1 MLAGCL
7 DCNGVNVPMKRFSCG
22 LLVISLL
29 TFFGMRAV
37 NSAELT
43 RIRIGY
49 PSPSASF
56 SPLFVAKEAGLFEKY
71 GLASELLYLQGVQIT
86 QVHVA
91 HQIEFTVTGS
101 PLPLQAAVE
110 GADLVLVA
118 SSIDRFIY
126 KLIVIPSVTS
136 IAALKGKTIGITRFG
151 SLPDVAIRLVLK
163 KSGLNADKDVS
174 LVQVGRMTDMVV
186 GLSGKKIDAGV
197 ISDPTSFQAEKMGM
211 RRLLDM
217 ADVDV
222 EFANV
227 AVVVSREYAKSHRDI
242 VLRFLKAYIDGT
254 RRFLTDKELG
264 IKALRKYTGI
274 EDSDILAKTYELFAT
289 KYIKGN
295 PTLSLQSVETALMM
309 IADRN
314 PKARN
319 RRADEFVDL
328 SFMDELKKTGF
339 IK

>member
-1 MLAGCL
+1 MTLLATSGA
-7 DCNGVNVPMKRFSCG
+7 D
-22 LLVISLL
+22 
-29 TFFGMRAV
+29 
-37 NSAELT
+37 SAELT
-43 RIRIGY
+43 RVRIGY

-56 SPLFVAKEAGLFEKY
+56 SPLFVAKEAALFEKY

-91 HQIEFTVTGS
+91 HQIDFTVTGS

-126 KLIVIPSVTS
+126 KLIVVPSITS

-264 IKALRKYTGI
+264 IKALKKYTGI

-289 KYIKGN
+289 KYIKRN

-319 RRADEFVDL
+319 RKADEFVDL
-328 SFMDELKKTGF
+328 SFMDELKKSGF
-339 IK
+339 VQ

>member
-1 MLAGCL
+1 M
-7 DCNGVNVPMKRFSCG
+7 MKRSRILLIFG
-22 LLVISLL
+22 LLS
-29 TFFGMRAV
+29 FFAAPPV

-56 SPLFVAKEAGLFEKY
+56 SPLFVAREAALFEKY
-71 GLASELLYLQGVQIT
+71 GVASELLYLQGVQIT

-110 GADLVLVA
+110 GSDLVLIA

-126 KLIVIPSVTS
+126 KLIVVPGITS
-136 IAALKGKTIGITRFG
+136 IGALKGKTIGITRFG

-163 KSGLNADKDVS
+163 KSGLNPDKDVS

-197 ISDPTSFQAEKMGM
+197 ISDPTSFQAEKIGM

-254 RRFLTDKELG
+254 RRFLADKDLG
-264 IKALRKYTGI
+264 IKALKKYTGI
-274 EDSDILAKTYELFAT
+274 DDADILAKTYELFAT
-289 KYIKGN
+289 KYIKRN
-295 PTLSLQSVETALMM
+295 PTLSLQSVETALAM
-309 IADRN
+309 IAERN

-319 RRADEFVDL
+319 RRADDFVDL
-328 SFMDELKKTGF
+328 SFMDELKRTGF
-339 IK
+339 VK

>member
-1 MLAGCL
+1 MRKFNCS
-7 DCNGVNVPMKRFSCG
+7 F
-22 LLVISLL
+22 LVISLFAFL
-29 TFFGMRAV
+29 GLRPGD
-37 NSAELT
+37 SAELT

-56 SPLFVAKEAGLFEKY
+56 SPLFVAKEAALFEKY

-91 HQIEFTVTGS
+91 HQIDFTVTGS

-126 KLIVIPSVTS
+126 KLIVVPSITS

-264 IKALRKYTGI
+264 IKALKKYTGI
-274 EDSDILAKTYELFAT
+274 EDSDILAKTYELFAA
-289 KYIKGN
+289 KYIKAN

-319 RRADEFVDL
+319 RKAGEFVDL
-328 SFMDELKKTGF
+328 SFMDELKKSGF
-339 IK
+339 VK

>member
-1 MLAGCL
+1 
-7 DCNGVNVPMKRFSCG
+7 MKRFSCG
-22 LLVISLL
+22 LIISLL
-29 TFFGMRAV
+29 IFFGWLHV
-37 NSAELT
+37 DGAELT

-56 SPLFVAKEAGLFEKY
+56 SPLFVAKEAALFEKY

-126 KLIVIPSVTS
+126 KLIVVPSITS

-242 VLRFLKAYIDGT
+242 VLRFLRAYIDGT
-254 RRFLTDKELG
+254 QRFLTDKELG
-264 IKALRKYTGI
+264 IKALKKYTGI

-289 KYIKGN
+289 KYIKRN
-295 PTLSLQSVETALMM
+295 PTLSAKSVETALMM

-319 RRADEFVDL
+319 RKADEFIDL

-339 IK
+339 VK

>member
-1 MLAGCL
+1 
-7 DCNGVNVPMKRFSCG
+7 MKRFSCG

-29 TFFGMRAV
+29 TFFGMPPV

-110 GADLVLVA
+110 GADLVLVG

-126 KLIVIPSVTS
+126 KLIVIPNITS

-227 AVVVSREYAKSHRDI
+227 AVVVSREYGKSHRDV

-289 KYIKGN
+289 KYIKSN

>member
-1 MLAGCL
+1 
-7 DCNGVNVPMKRFSCG
+7 MKRSRILLIFG
-22 LLVISLL
+22 LLS
-29 TFFGMRAV
+29 FFAAPPV

-56 SPLFVAKEAGLFEKY
+56 SPLFVAREAALFEKY
-71 GLASELLYLQGVQIT
+71 GVASELLYLQGVQIT

-110 GADLVLVA
+110 GSDLVLIA

-126 KLIVIPSVTS
+126 KLIVVPGITS
-136 IAALKGKTIGITRFG
+136 IGALKGKTIGITRFG

-163 KSGLNADKDVS
+163 KSGLNPDKDVS

-197 ISDPTSFQAEKMGM
+197 ISDPTSFQAEKIGM

-254 RRFLTDKELG
+254 RRFLADKDLG
-264 IKALRKYTGI
+264 IKALKKYTGI
-274 EDSDILAKTYELFAT
+274 DDADILAKTYELFAT
-289 KYIKGN
+289 KYIKRN
-295 PTLSLQSVETALMM
+295 PTLSLQSVETALAM
-309 IADRN
+309 IAERN

-319 RRADEFVDL
+319 RRADDFVDL
-328 SFMDELKKTGF
+328 SFMDELKRTGF
-339 IK
+339 VK

>member
-1 MLAGCL
+1 MKKPLGLA
-7 DCNGVNVPMKRFSCG
+7 
-22 LLVISLL
+22 LLISLSP
-29 TFFGMRAV
+29 FFFMASEGAG
-37 NSAELT
+37 AELT

-56 SPLFVAKEAGLFEKY
+56 SPLFIAKEAGLFEKY
-71 GLASELLYLQGVQIT
+71 GLSGELLYLQGVQIT

-91 HQIEFTVTGS
+91 RQVDFTVTGS
-101 PLPLQAAVE
+101 PLPLQASVE
-110 GADLVLVA
+110 GADLVLAA

-136 IAALKGKTIGITRFG
+136 IADLKGKTIGITRFG
-151 SLPDVAIRLVLK
+151 SLPDVAIRLVLN
-163 KSGLNADKDVS
+163 KSGLNPDKDVK

-186 GLSGKKIDAGV
+186 ALSGKKIDAGV
-197 ISDPTSFQAEKMGM
+197 ISDPTSFQAEKLGM

-217 ADVDV
+217 ADVDI

-227 AVVVSREYAKSHRDI
+227 AVIVSRAYAKSHRD
-242 VLRFLKAYIDGT
+242 VALRFLKAYIDGS
-254 RRFLTDKELG
+254 RRFLTDRALG

-274 EDSDILAKTYELFAT
+274 EDQEILGKTYDLFAT
-289 KYIKGN
+289 KYIKRN
-295 PTLSLQSVETALMM
+295 PALSLKSVETALAM

-328 SFMDELKKTGF
+328 SLMEELEKTGF
-339 IK
+339 MR

>member
-1 MLAGCL
+1 
-7 DCNGVNVPMKRFSCG
+7 MKKLGCG
-22 LLVISLL
+22 LLIISLL
-29 TFFGMRAV
+29 ILFGRLHV
-37 NSAELT
+37 DGAELT

-56 SPLFVAKEAGLFEKY
+56 SPLFVAKEAALFEKY

-91 HQIEFTVTGS
+91 HQIDFTVTGS

-118 SSIDRFIY
+118 SSVDRFIY
-126 KLIVIPSVTS
+126 KLIVVPSITS
-136 IAALKGKTIGITRFG
+136 IAALKGKIIGITRFG

-242 VLRFLKAYIDGT
+242 VLRFLKAYVDGT
-254 RRFLTDKELG
+254 QRFLTDKELG

-289 KYIKGN
+289 KYIKRN
-295 PTLSLQSVETALMM
+295 PTLSAQSVETALMM

-319 RRADEFVDL
+319 RKADEFIDL

-339 IK
+339 VK